1 MTQTTRSK
9 NKIKVDYGMK
19 DYYEYYKDTY
29 TESSVSK
36 STYNK
41 IISAANDAII
51 ELMLETGIDY
61 KLPHLGT
68 TITIRKDKRV
78 PKIVDGK
85 VINTSPIDWVTTKKL
100 WEQDPDAKE
109 KKILVKYLNHHTSG
123 FVFRIYMKK
132 FGSAFKNR
140 TVYKFE
146 PSRKFKRSLSA
157 RIKDDN
163 KDKFD
168 TYLLY

>member
-1 MTQTTRSK
+1 MTRGK
-9 NKIKVDYGMK
+9 NKIKADYGMK
-19 DYYEYYKDTY
+19 DYYDFYQKKYDNPKID
-29 TESSVSK
+29 K
-36 STYNK
+36 SMYNK
-41 IISAANDAII
+41 VISAANNAIMDM
-51 ELMLETGIDY
+51 MLNDGLEY
-61 KLPHLGT
+61 KIPYIGT
-68 TITIRKDKRV
+68 VLTIRKDKRT

-85 VINTSPIDWVTTKKL
+85 VVNNSPVDWVTTKKL
-100 WEQDPDAKE
+100 WEKDPDAKE
-109 KKILVKYLNHHTSG
+109 KRILVKYLNHHTSG

-132 FGSAFKNR
+132 FGSSFKNR

-146 PSRKFKRSLSA
+146 PSRKFKRALSA